1 MNINVRQLEIFCKSW
16 LRKAK
21 LYEKPRPSF
30 LKSPERI
37 TDLNCS
43 ADADAL
49 SRCFDRFTSLFVV
62 FNRVYTEAGKL
73 LIRRGVVQPGRYAP
87 LPDRKS
93 AISHVVT
100 FYGEDKLRDEIS
112 ANQKCRKA
120 VDTLVQ
126 LIRDQSFYLHED
138 YTTGNPDIQRDLRL
152 ANEASTYCPK
162 AVLSFDLPSA
172 L

>member
-1 MNINVRQLEIFCKSW
+1 
-16 LRKAK
+16 
-21 LYEKPRPSF
+21 
-30 LKSPERI
+30 
-37 TDLNCS
+37 
-43 ADADAL
+43 
-49 SRCFDRFTSLFVV
+49 
-62 FNRVYTEAGKL
+62 
-73 LIRRGVVQPGRYAP
+73 VQPDPRKRYAP

-93 AISHVVT
+93 ATSHVVT

-126 LIRDQSFYLHED
+126 LIKDQSFYLHED

-162 AVLSFDLPSA
+162 AVLSLIYQARCNLFHGEKDFEERQRVLLDNMSA
-172 L
+172 VLEFIVSKVLAKLREELINSR